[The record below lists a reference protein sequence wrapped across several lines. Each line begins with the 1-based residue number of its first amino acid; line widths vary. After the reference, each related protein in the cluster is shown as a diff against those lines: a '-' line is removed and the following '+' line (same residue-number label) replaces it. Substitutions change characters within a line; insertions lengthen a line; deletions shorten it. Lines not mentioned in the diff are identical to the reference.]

1 MGQVTR
7 IPHGYE
13 RRRAN
18 ALAELE
24 AITWVLDNSIPV
36 PGTGGRRFGM
46 DAVIGLVPFA
56 GDIVSAG
63 IGLYVILRGAR
74 VGVPKIVLARMLTN
88 TAIDLAV
95 GLIPFVGDAFD
106 FWFKANTRNLDLMR
120 KRLVEPE
127 ASTRDDWLIMGGLVV
142 AVVGTILLVGW
153 FVVQLIGAVVGAFS

>member
-24 AITWVLDNSIPV
+24 TLTWVLDNSIPV

-46 DAVIGLVPFA
+46 DALIGLVPFA

-63 IGLYVILRGAR
+63 IGLYVILRGSR
-74 VGVPKIVLARMLTN
+74 LGVPKIVLARMLTN
-88 TAIDLAV
+88 TAIDLGV
-95 GLIPFVGDAFD
+95 GIIPFVGDAFD
-106 FWFKANTRNLDLMR
+106 FWFKANTRNLNLMR
-120 KRLVEPE
+120 KRLVEPD
-127 ASTRDDWLIMGGLVV
+127 ASTRDDWLVMGGLAAV
-142 AVVGTILLVGW
+142 AVGTILLVGW
-153 FVVQLIGAVVGAFS
+153 FVVQLIGAIVGAFS